1 MDSGPD
7 AETDADSPDCSRGLS
22 FDPADRDPDDVYR
35 LLTSVVVPRPV
46 GWIST
51 RSPAGVDN
59 LAPYSY
65 FNVVS
70 SAPPVVLFSSG
81 GTGEDRKD
89 TPENAIET
97 GEFVWN
103 LVTEPL
109 AAAMDETSAPLP
121 PGESEFDAAGVERAP
136 ADAVTPPRVAGAAA
150 AFECTLYDSF
160 QVYDNTVVLG
170 EAVRVHV
177 DESLLSDGAVDA
189 AAVDAV
195 GRLGGPYYTR
205 IDRLDLERG
214 H

>member
-1 MDSGPD
+1 MDSGP
-7 AETDADSPDCSRGLS
+7 TDDPAGLS

-35 LLTSVVVPRPV
+35 LLTSVVVPRPI

-65 FNVVS
+65 FNAVS
-70 SAPPVVLFSSG
+70 SAPPVLLFSAG
-81 GTGEDRKD
+81 GTGDDRKD
-89 TPENAIET
+89 TPRNAVET

-109 AAAMDETSAPLP
+109 GAAMDETSAPLP

-136 ADAVTPPRVAGAAA
+136 AKAVAPPRVAGAAA
-150 AFECTLYDSF
+150 AFECRLYDSF
-160 QVYDNTVVLG
+160 DVYDNTVVLG
-170 EAVRVHV
+170 DVVRVHV
-177 DESLLSDGAVDA
+177 DGALLSDGAVDA
-189 AAVDAV
+189 TAVDAV
-195 GRLGGPYYTR
+195 GRLGGPYYAGV
-205 IDRLDLERG
+205 DRLELERG

>member
-1 MDSGPD
+1 MGSGP
-7 AETDADSPDCSRGLS
+7 TDGSGGLS
-22 FDPADRDPDDVYR
+22 FDPADRDSDDVYR

-46 GWIST
+46 GWISS

-65 FNVVS
+65 FNAVS
-70 SAPPVVLFSSG
+70 SSPPVVLFSAA
-81 GTGEDRKD
+81 GTGDDRKD
-89 TPENAIET
+89 TPENAVET

-136 ADAVTPPRVAGAAA
+136 ADAVAPPRVAGAAA
-150 AFECTLYDSF
+150 AFECRLYDSLE
-160 QVYDNTVVLG
+160 VYDNTVVLG
-170 EAVRVHV
+170 DVVRVHV
-177 DESLLSDGAVDA
+177 DGALLSDGAVDA

-195 GRLGGPYYTR
+195 GRMGGPYYTGVDLL
-205 IDRLDLERG
+205 DRERG

>member
-1 MDSGPD
+1 MASGP
-7 AETDADSPDCSRGLS
+7 TDDPAGLS
-22 FDPADRDPDDVYR
+22 FDPAARDPDDIYR
-35 LLTSVVVPRPV
+35 LLTSVVVPRPI

-51 RSPAGVDN
+51 RSAAGVDN

-65 FNVVS
+65 FNAVS
-70 SAPPVVLFSSG
+70 SSPPVLLFSAD
-81 GTGEDRKD
+81 GTDDDRKH

-109 AAAMDETSAPLP
+109 AAAMDETSASLP
-121 PGESEFDAAGVERAP
+121 PGKSEFDAADVERAP
-136 ADAVTPPRVAGAAA
+136 ADTVAPPRVAGAAA
-150 AFECTLYDSF
+150 AFECRLHDSF
-160 QVYDNTVVLG
+160 RVYENTVVLG
-170 EAVRVHV
+170 DVVRVHV

-195 GRLGGPYYTR
+195 GRLGGPYYTG